1 MASQGST
8 SQGSKRRVV
17 GILGGTL
24 LLGMGCAH
32 DAPPPRELADAR
44 AEYARAAAGPARDQD
59 SARLRLAKE
68 ALDRAEADYRN
79 AGDDQVVRSEA
90 YVALRRAQAAEAAAD
105 AALASQRRTA
115 ALNQLATLQGIHAE
129 HARQQLAAEKARAA
143 QEGARAD
150 VASEQASAAQQQAE
164 REREDRIAAG
174 ARADVATQQA
184 AQEQAR
190 AQVGP
195 ATGRPRTSGSSGRRG
210 ARAAGHQRSLARG
223 QRSP

>member
-1 MASQGST
+1 M
-8 SQGSKRRVV
+8 
-17 GILGGTL
+17 GG
-24 LLGMGCAH
+24 
-32 DAPPPRELADAR
+32 RSS
-44 AEYARAAAGPARDQD
+44 ARDQD

-190 AQVGP
+190 AQVAQQQADRERQARVAAEAREQQAISDLSRVANRAP
-195 ATGRPRTSGSSGRRG
+195 RSTRPGGDPFRPG
-210 ARAAGHQRSLARG
+210 LV
-223 QRSP
+223 PF